1 MCERGRAKGQTKRDG
16 NIIIKL
22 TLKWRSKRDH
32 KNEINVLTTCQT
44 HHTHSLT
51 NTHSL
56 TPPSSGSL
64 PSSLVTSSRHVL
76 SDKTQR
82 NKINSNKSINTTT
95 GNEND
100 DDSLPP
106 ASLFP
111 YSTLFALF
119 AHARTQAPPRAKRGV
134 RGRGGQLHVS
144 AHFTAQAFSLNK
156 MLSGGEKGRR
166 TKGLAKGEQGGK
178 GRAREGRMRRQRA
191 TDKLSAKQSRSRGRV
206 VKLYL
211 QHKQSCRQGSNDG
224 SSDADANANDEGEG
238 EREEEK

>member
-44 HHTHSLT
+44 HH
-51 NTHSL
+51 THSL

-134 RGRGGQLHVS
+134 CGRGGQLHVS

-166 TKGLAKGEQGGK
+166 TKGLAKGEQEGK
-178 GRAREGRMRRQRA
+178 GRAREGQRRRRRQRA

-224 SSDADANANDEGEG
+224 SSDADANANDEGKG
-238 EREEEK
+238 EWEEEK